1 MVHILGSI
9 LRQFLTTA
17 QEPIPQ
23 EVTQKLQDIQHR
35 GGNVGIEDLLAML
48 KIRLHQFQRAFI
60 CLDAADELEPQA
72 RQQLL
77 KALKGLATHDTR
89 LFLTGRDHIESEVQT
104 HLQATQRYKAMISA
118 SEEDIKG
125 FVEQKISEDLDP
137 EAMDETLAKDIIDA
151 IIEKSQGM

>member
-1 MVHILGSI
+1 MHILGSL

-17 QEPIPQ
+17 RVPIPQ
-23 EVTQKLQDIQHR
+23 EVTQKLQDIQR
-35 GGNVGIEDLLAML
+35 QGGKVGTEDILVLL

-60 CLDAADELEPQA
+60 CIDAADELEPQV

-104 HLQATQRYKAMISA
+104 YLEVMQRYRTTICA
-118 SEEDIKG
+118 SGEDIKE
-125 FVEQKISEDLDP
+125 FVEQKIKEDLDP
-137 EAMDETLAKDIIDA
+137 DAMDKVLANNIVDA
-151 IIEKSQGM
+151 IIKQSQGM